1 MEEKRIRRLQIVEI
15 LDWLRRL
22 KIPKEEAV
30 FIAGDFNVE
39 FESPEYRRFLADLPL
54 EIDYVKDDAVG
65 GSFSAKVLES
75 EKCSTRSFDI
85 GTDAVVEERR
95 YRGHDLGGGERGCW
109 THCRGVERLSWVL
122 VHSVQD

>member
-39 FESPEYRRFLADLPL
+39 FESPEYRQFLDDLPL

-65 GSFSAKVLES
+65 GSFSAKVCEREVLNALIRGIS
-75 EKCSTRSFDI
+75 GS
-85 GTDAVVEERR
+85 VE
-95 YRGHDLGGGERGCW
+95 LK
-109 THCRGVERLSWVL
+109 S
-122 VHSVQD
+122 